1 MNKAERTK
9 RFIVEKTAV
18 LFNVKGYAG
27 TSLSDMTAATG
38 LTKGSIYGNFS
49 NKESVA
55 LAAFDFSVQ
64 RVFDGL
70 KKTQRLEAS
79 AFENLTALFNFH
91 KDNWQDIALNGG
103 CPLLNAAVEAD
114 DNLPFMKAAVQHSF
128 ILWTKRIVYLIEK
141 GVKEEEFNKTTDSV
155 VLAQTFIMLIQGGV
169 LLSKMSKD
177 SKHIE
182 TAILRIQQ
190 IIKDELLR

>member
-1 MNKAERTK
+1 MTKAEKTK
-9 RFIVEKTAV
+9 RFIVEKTAL

-27 TSLSDMTAATG
+27 TSLSDMTSATG

-70 KKTQRLEAS
+70 KKTQRMEAS
-79 AFENLTALFNFH
+79 AFENLSALFNFH
-91 KDNWQDIALNGG
+91 KENWQDIALNGG

-128 ILWTKRIVYLIEK
+128 ILWSKRIVYLIEK
-141 GVKEEEFNKTTDSV
+141 GVKEKEFKATVNSEE
-155 VLAQTFIMLIQGGV
+155 LANTFIMLIQGGV
-169 LLSKMSKD
+169 LLSKMSSD
-177 SKHIE
+177 SKHIV
-182 TAILRIQQ
+182 TAVQRIHL
-190 IIKDELLR
+190 IIKEELL